1 MAAALRLRLADVPMA
16 DAPPPPTAPRAG
28 GSILEPRRG
37 PPSADEWEWELSTRV
52 ERKRVPSAGGRRAEV
67 MVTHT
72 GGCHCGAVRFAA
84 RAPADLVVYDCNCSD
99 CRMRRNA
106 HFVVPAGALELIC
119 DVRGGSEQPPL
130 AEYRWATGVARH
142 LFCARCGISPFYR
155 PRSNP
160 DGWAVTFACLDA
172 GSVAAVEVRTF
183 DGVHWE
189 ECIDGDGASIRDF
202 SRGS

>member
-1 MAAALRLRLADVPMA
+1 MSAAALRLADVPMA

-52 ERKRVPSAGGRRAEV
+52 ERKRVPSAGERRAEG

-84 RAPADLVVYDCNCSD
+84 RAPSDLVVYDCNCSD

-106 HFVVPAGALELIC
+106 HFVVPAGALEASGF
-119 DVRGGSEQPPL
+119 DRAWPNAAPRDDAHAL
-130 AEYRWATGVARH
+130 AGATGVAQSP
-142 LFCARCGISPFYR
+142 LAAPAGKSLQDIS
-155 PRSNP
+155 S
-160 DGWAVTFACLDA
+160 
-172 GSVAAVEVRTF
+172 
-183 DGVHWE
+183 
-189 ECIDGDGASIRDF
+189 
-202 SRGS
+202 

>member
-1 MAAALRLRLADVPMA
+1 MWNAKPLSERIRTYDESSSLTWSFEWKNPGSTPTTSSVVISRMSRS
-16 DAPPPPTAPRAG
+16 DAMPSGMKRGTSACATRASIGAP
-28 GSILEPRRG
+28 S
-37 PPSADEWEWELSTRV
+37 
-52 ERKRVPSAGGRRAEV
+52 
-67 MVTHT
+67 
-72 GGCHCGAVRFAA
+72 
-84 RAPADLVVYDCNCSD
+84 DLVVYDCNCSD

-106 HFVVPAGALELIC
+106 HFVVPAGALELIR

-130 AEYRWATGVARH
+130 AEYRWGTGVARH